1 MIAERQE
8 PVAERGLFQVR
19 KQFSSEEQHRR
30 MVETPIPRIVTA
42 MFIPTLVTN
51 LITTIYN
58 TADTFFVSRISTSS
72 AAAVGVVYSLMALIQ
87 AVGYGISMGTS
98 AQISRL
104 LGSKENDRAGAI
116 ASSGVFFE
124 FMMGMLILVPG
135 LVFLEPLMRLLGA
148 TDTVLPHAVRYG
160 RFILIGAPAFCVSF
174 VLGSILR
181 AEGEAVY
188 SMIGFGIGGL
198 INIVLDPIFIFALH
212 MEIAGAAVAT
222 LISQII
228 SLTIML
234 AFFLRGRSIVRLRAL
249 SVSRDPAVY
258 VSILSNGLPT
268 IFRQGLGSLS
278 SALLNNAAAAFGD
291 SALAAVTVANKIYM
305 LIRNIVL
312 GIGHGFQP
320 VAGYNF
326 GAGRFERVRGAF
338 RFATAVATGFCLL
351 CTVFMAAFAPQ
362 IIGWFRAE
370 DPEMIRIGASALR
383 FLCLSTPMMGY
394 STYTNQLYQCLGFE
408 RGATL
413 LACCRQGFFY
423 VPLIMIL
430 PVLIGLN
437 GILLT
442 QPVADLLTFLV
453 SVPCQIL
460 FYRHHLPADGGA
472 DGPD

>member
-1 MIAERQE
+1 
-8 PVAERGLFQVR
+8 
-19 KQFSSEEQHRR
+19 
-30 MVETPIPRIVTA
+30 MVETPIPRLVTA
-42 MFIPTLVTN
+42 MFIPTLITN

-104 LGSKENDRAGAI
+104 LGAKENGKANEV

-124 FMMGMLILVPG
+124 LSMGILIMILG
-135 LVFLEPLMRLLGA
+135 LITLNPLMRLLGA
-148 TDTVLPHAVRYG
+148 TETVLPHAVRYG
-160 RFILIGAPAFCVSF
+160 RLILIGAPALCVSF

-181 AEGEAVY
+181 SEGEAVY
-188 SMIGFGIGGL
+188 SMIGFGIGGVL
-198 INIVLDPIFIFALH
+198 NILLDPVFIFILE
-212 MEIAGAAVAT
+212 MGVAGAALAT
-222 LISQII
+222 VISQTV
-228 SLTIML
+228 SLILML
-234 AFFLRGRSIVRLRAL
+234 AFFLRGRSIVHLRVR
-249 SVSRDPAVY
+249 SISRELPVY
-258 VSILSNGLPT
+258 GRILSNGLPT
-268 IFRQGLGSLS
+268 ILRQGMGSLS

-326 GAGRFERVRGAF
+326 GAGEYGRVRKSF
-338 RFATAVATGFCLL
+338 SFSVAVATGFCLL
-351 CTVFMAAFAPQ
+351 STVFFALFAPQ
-362 IIGWFRAE
+362 VIGWFRSE
-370 DPEMIRIGASALR
+370 DPDMLRIGVQALR
-383 FLCLSTPMMGY
+383 FLCISMPLMGY

-408 RGATL
+408 VGATL

-423 VPLIMIL
+423 VPLILIL
-430 PVLIGLN
+430 PSLIGLD

-442 QPVADLLTFLV
+442 QPAADVLTFLI
-453 SVPCQIL
+453 SIPCQVL
-460 FYRHHLPADGGA
+460 FFRRHIPLETDREGRKE
-472 DGPD
+472 